1 MDFNNS
7 SVINYFNNLINE
19 LNSGVTRERFYAIR
33 REAIVV
39 RDSLNAVTTST
50 ETTDKLK
57 LIINQILNQSWKEN
71 YDN

>member
-39 RDSLNAVTTST
+39 RDSLNVVTTST

>member
-7 SVINYFNNLINE
+7 SVINYFNNVINE
-19 LNSGVTRERFYAIR
+19 LNMGVTRERFYAIR

-39 RDSLNAVTTST
+39 RDSLNVVTTST

>member
-7 SVINYFNNLINE
+7 SVINYFNNVINE
-19 LNSGVTRERFYAIR
+19 LNMGVTRERFYAIR